1 MTGLDLPGLE
11 ERARNVLPAS
21 TYDFLAGGAD
31 DELTLDDSIAAWSRL
46 RLWPRVLRD
55 VAAVDTSTTV
65 LGSPVAAPILVAPIG
80 YQRLVRPEGEA
91 ATASGTARAGTL
103 MVVPTRSSVAIDK
116 VAAAVSPAPW
126 WFQVYVLR
134 DRARTA
140 DLVAHAAASGC
151 RALVLTGDTPVLGR
165 RVRDE
170 RNAFRVHVDLEA
182 SGRDHGAEQDPSIT
196 FAAIEWLAGLSG
208 LPVIVKG
215 VLRADDARACLAS
228 GAVAITVS
236 NHGGRQ
242 LDTAVASADA
252 LPIVVDAV
260 AGRGEVY
267 VDGGVRRGSDIVKAL
282 ALGARAVM
290 VGRPVIWGLAVD
302 GVDGVAHVIDWLRV
316 ELARA
321 MALCGA
327 ASVGDVTSDL
337 VTSGKVATTA
347 QAEDAPPSL

>member
-1 MTGLDLPGLE
+1 VTGLDLPGLE
-11 ERARNVLPAS
+11 ERARQRLPAS

-31 DELTLDDSIAAWSRL
+31 DELTLDDSAAAWSRL
-46 RLWPRVLRD
+46 RLWPKVLRD
-55 VAAVDTSTTV
+55 VATVDTSTTV

-103 MVVPTRSSVAIDK
+103 MVVPTRSSVAIDE
-116 VAAAVSPAPW
+116 VATAASPAPW

-134 DRARTA
+134 DRQRTA
-140 DLVAHAAASGC
+140 DLVAQAAEAGC

-170 RNAFRVHVDLEA
+170 RNGFRMHIDLEP
-182 SGRDHGAEQDPSIT
+182 SGRDRGAEQDPSIT
-196 FAAIEWLAGLSG
+196 FAAIEWLAGLTG

-215 VLRADDARACLAS
+215 VLRADDARACLDA
-228 GAVAITVS
+228 GAVAVTVS

-252 LPIVVDAV
+252 LPAVVDAV

-290 VGRPVIWGLAVD
+290 VGRPVLWGLAVH
-302 GVDGVAHVIDWLRV
+302 GVDGVAHVVEGLRV

-327 ASVGDVTSDL
+327 TSVDDVTSDL
-337 VTSGKVATTA
+337 VTPRNVATTA
-347 QAEDAPPSL
+347 QEEDAPSL

>member
-11 ERARNVLPAS
+11 EQARQVLPAS

-31 DELTLDDSIAAWSRL
+31 DELTLCDSLAAWSRL

-55 VAAVDTSTTV
+55 VAVVDTSTTV
-65 LGSPVAAPILVAPIG
+65 LGAPVAAPILVAPIG

-103 MVVPTRSSVAIDK
+103 MVVATRSSVAIED
-116 VAAAVSPAPW
+116 VARAVAPAPW

-134 DRARTA
+134 DRSRTA
-140 DLVAHAAASGC
+140 DLVARAAEAGC

-165 RVRDE
+165 RMRDE
-170 RNAFRVHVDLEA
+170 RNAFRMHIDLES
-182 SGRDHGAEQDPSIT
+182 SGRDRGAEQDPSIT
-196 FAAIEWLAGLSG
+196 FAAVEWLAGLAG
-208 LPVIVKG
+208 LPVVVKG
-215 VLRADDARACLAS
+215 VLRADDARTCLDA
-228 GAVAITVS
+228 GAAAITVS

-252 LPIVVDAV
+252 LPAVVDAV

-290 VGRPVIWGLAVD
+290 VGRPVVWGLAVD
-302 GVDGVAHVIDWLRV
+302 GVDGVAHVVEGLRA

-337 VTSGKVATTA
+337 VMPGT
-347 QAEDAPPSL
+347 

>member
-1 MTGLDLPGLE
+1 MTGLDLLGLE
-11 ERARNVLPAS
+11 EQARQVLPTS

-31 DELTLDDSIAAWSRL
+31 DELTLDDSVAAWSRL

-65 LGSPVAAPILVAPIG
+65 LGAPVAAPILVAPIG

-91 ATASGTARAGTL
+91 ATASGTARARTL
-103 MVVPTRSSVAIDK
+103 MVVPTRSSVAI
-116 VAAAVSPAPW
+116 VARAAEA
-126 WFQVYVLR
+126 
-134 DRARTA
+134 
-140 DLVAHAAASGC
+140 GC

-165 RVRDE
+165 RLRDE
-170 RNAFRVHVDLEA
+170 RNAFRMHLDLEP
-182 SGRDHGAEQDPSIT
+182 SGRDRGAEQDPSVT
-196 FAAIEWLAGLSG
+196 FSAIEWLAGLSG
-208 LPVIVKG
+208 LPVVVKG
-215 VLRADDARACLAS
+215 VLRADDARTCLDA

-252 LPIVVDAV
+252 LPAVVDAV

-290 VGRPVIWGLAVD
+290 VGRPVLWGLAVD
-302 GVDGVAHVIDWLRV
+302 GVDGVAHVVDGLRG

-327 ASVGDVTSDL
+327 ASVDELTPDL
-337 VTSGKVATTA
+337 VTPGA
-347 QAEDAPPSL
+347 